1 MHKAFDQH
9 FWFVSSAL
17 VVGSFALGAGV
28 LGWIKYSPE
37 MYMSLIEA
45 GFSWCG

>member
-1 MHKAFDQH
+1 MTHLFDRH

-17 VVGSFALGAGV
+17 ALVSFALGMAI
-28 LGWIKYSPE
+28 LGWIKYAPE

-45 GFSWCG
+45 GFAWCG